1 MLKDLFKPKEKSVSP
16 SSDRFKSLIHT
27 LSAMTDT
34 ELDKVEK
41 LITLVFDQEQQEK
54 QVDSPEATSPVIQEE
69 SLDDHIETARARLK
83 TEELEKRIEKFKQS
97 EK

>member
-1 MLKDLFKPKEKSVSP
+1 MLRDLFKPKEKNVSP

-41 LITLVFDQEQQEK
+41 LINLVFDQKQQEN
-54 QVDSPEATSPVIQEE
+54 QVHPSEPVSPVIQEE
-69 SLDDHIETARARLK
+69 SLDDRIEIARATLK
-83 TEELEKRIEKFKQS
+83 TEELEKRIEQFKQS
-97 EK
+97 KK